1 MVSVVPLRYGIV
13 AIKLNLLT
21 TFKKADI
28 QTN

>member
-13 AIKLNLLT
+13 AIILNLLMT
-21 TFKKADI
+21 LKKADI